1 MTEEEQIQARI
12 DFVYQSAL
20 HENLITKMDK
30 ETALN
35 GIRKLLEVL
44 SVAEVVRVLIYPYT
58 PAPFF
63 DDSITTIRIPS
74 GKVAFIGLNWES
86 YHSVTEQEK
95 IWCDYAVGRS
105 DLCHVFAEKHN
116 IAWTLADS
124 DGTTHLVHNEKTNM
138 LSIVDWTILEQEDVL
153 GAHENVLGSLSC
165 EGFVYLVDYEQYLN
179 TQDFNHYDGEI
190 IVHDV
195 EPGVYEYVA
204 MSLKDDKYF
213 TPGLFEH
220 KRTDYATL
228 EWVAPL

>member
-74 GKVAFIGLNWES
+74 GKVVFAGLDWKM
-86 YHSVTEQEK
+86 YHDVTEQEK
-95 IWCDYAVGRS
+95 VWSDFASGR
-105 DLCHVFAEKHN
+105 DQLCHIFAEKHN
-116 IAWTLADS
+116 LAWTTADS
-124 DGTTHLVHNEKTNM
+124 DGTTHLVHNNETNM
-138 LSIVDWTILEQEDVL
+138 LSIVDWSILTEEEVLADHETVL
-153 GAHENVLGSLSC
+153 GRVNC
-165 EGFVYLVDYEQYLN
+165 EGFVYLVDHDQYFESKKSN
-179 TQDFNHYDGEI
+179 DDEGKI
-190 IVHDV
+190 VVHDV

-204 MSLKDDKYF
+204 MSLKDDKHF
-213 TPGLFEH
+213 TPGLFET
-220 KRTDYATL
+220 KRDDYATL
-228 EWVAPL
+228 EWVSPL